1 MRSPRWSRSASWCRS
16 VTTVTPTTARTF
28 TRRDP
33 FADTLEDRFE
43 LRELALAQ
51 RSGTAAPPVNDCW
64 PFSGLSTMP

>member
-1 MRSPRWSRSASWCRS
+1 
-16 VTTVTPTTARTF
+16 VTPTTARTF